1 MHWNHKTFNHLVGRR
16 SFSHSAFVMAPRLLL
31 QSGSDFLSLPFF
43 QFPAQKNNKL
53 ILMNWKNKDKKTAA
67 AYEMENHSGWRGDS
81 RFLATPA
88 RIFHTKLFIFPFDSS
103 PHVFLSLCRLLKVFL
118 LRRQCWNR
126 LSGKRQRWPSS
137 RRRYGFCVIAK
148 TTRNFRLLRCEMIIC
163 LCGPPSTLVGNLSKT
178 ISCIRWLEATQTLLS
193 SIINT
198 LITLCPTF
206 ECFRWVNCAHF
217 S

>member
-103 PHVFLSLCRLLKVFL
+103 PHVFLSLCRLLKVFFVATTMLKQALGEATAMAFKSKTLWL
-118 LRRQCWNR
+118 LRHCQNDSKLSFAPLWNDY
-126 LSGKRQRWPSS
+126 LP
-137 RRRYGFCVIAK
+137 
-148 TTRNFRLLRCEMIIC
+148 LRA
-163 LCGPPSTLVGNLSKT
+163 P
-178 ISCIRWLEATQTLLS
+178 
-193 SIINT
+193 INP
-198 LITLCPTF
+198 C
-206 ECFRWVNCAHF
+206 R
-217 S
+217 